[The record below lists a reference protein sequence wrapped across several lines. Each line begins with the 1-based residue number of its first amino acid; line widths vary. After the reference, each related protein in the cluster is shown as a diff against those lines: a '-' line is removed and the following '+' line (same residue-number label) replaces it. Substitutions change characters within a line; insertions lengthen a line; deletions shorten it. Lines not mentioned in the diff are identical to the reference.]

1 MNTSLIAY
9 TYILECSNGAY
20 YVGSTNDL
28 ERRLQEH
35 QAGEGANYTSK
46 HLPVKLVYWEEYQ
59 NIDEAF
65 RREKQLHG
73 WSRAK
78 KEALINGD
86 IEKLKSVSSGGPS
99 TGSGTTGRPATG
111 TGTTGRPSAG
121 TGTAGRP
128 SAGTGTAGRPATG
141 TRTTGQPDPELVEG
155 PVDDTKE
162 LKK

>member
-1 MNTSLIAY
+1 MNTSLVAY

-28 ERRLQEH
+28 ERRLVEH
-35 QAGEGANYTSK
+35 QAGEGSRYTSA

-65 RREKQLHG
+65 RRERQLHG

-86 IEKLKSVSSGGPS
+86 IEKLKSASTGCPSTALTSSGTS
-99 TGSGTTGRPATG
+99 QDRMLSLSKHRSKTI
-111 TGTTGRPSAG
+111 
-121 TGTAGRP
+121 
-128 SAGTGTAGRPATG
+128 
-141 TRTTGQPDPELVEG
+141 
-155 PVDDTKE
+155 KNIN
-162 LKK
+162 

>member
-35 QAGEGANYTSK
+35 QAGLGSRFTSA

-59 NIDEAF
+59 TLEEAF
-65 RREKQLHG
+65 RRERQLHG

-78 KEALINGD
+78 KEALIKGD
-86 IEKLKSVSSGGPS
+86 IEKLKSSSAGGPS
-99 TGSGTTGRPATG
+99 TSSGTA
-111 TGTTGRPSAG
+111 
-121 TGTAGRP
+121 
-128 SAGTGTAGRPATG
+128 
-141 TRTTGQPDPELVEG
+141 Q
-155 PVDDTKE
+155 
-162 LKK
+162 

>member
-1 MNTSLIAY
+1 M
-9 TYILECSNGAY
+9 
-20 YVGSTNDL
+20 
-28 ERRLQEH
+28 
-35 QAGEGANYTSK
+35 
-46 HLPVKLVYWEEYQ
+46 KLVYWEEYQ

-99 TGSGTTGRPATG
+99 TGSGTTG
-111 TGTTGRPSAG
+111 
-121 TGTAGRP
+121 
-128 SAGTGTAGRPATG
+128 
-141 TRTTGQPDPELVEG
+141 QPDPELVEG